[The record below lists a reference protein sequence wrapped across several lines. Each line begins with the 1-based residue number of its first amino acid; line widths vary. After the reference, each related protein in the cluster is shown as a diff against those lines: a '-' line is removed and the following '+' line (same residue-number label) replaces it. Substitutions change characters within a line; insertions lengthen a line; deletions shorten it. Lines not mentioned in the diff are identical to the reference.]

1 MDARTHHMLT
11 SAAAPL
17 LLKMATPNAL
27 AFAIQSSVSL
37 AEVWII
43 GQLGTSALASIALAF
58 PLLMLIQT
66 MSGGAVGGA
75 VTSAVARSL
84 GGGERE
90 RAQQLMWHGLAVA
103 AIGAGLFLALFLV
116 GGRALIAFLGGR
128 GEILEQAVD
137 YCSVIFWGG
146 LFMWLVSVVGS
157 VFRGMGDMKLPAIL
171 MIGGAF
177 LQVPLTAILVLGL
190 FGAPQLGIVGAAYSA
205 VISGLVISAIMLVI
219 LARPGRVIRLER
231 KSLRFSKALFRDI
244 FKVALPASMSPIFT
258 IFIILSLTAMVA
270 TFGEAALAGYGI
282 GSRIEFLLI
291 PLVFGIGAAMTSLV
305 GLSIGSGNL
314 DRAEH
319 IGWIGSAFAAG
330 LTGVVG
336 LVLALFPEAWIY
348 AFTKDQV
355 TFEAARS
362 YIQIVGPFFAFQG
375 LGLSLYFASQGAGAM
390 KWPVIAILARV
401 VLAVG
406 GGYLLAFGL
415 DMGLSGVFIGAAIAM
430 TSFGLIIATSLKL
443 GAWRS
448 KA

>member
-1 MDARTHHMLT
+1 MDDRTHHMLT
-11 SAAAPL
+11 SPAAPL
-17 LLKMATPNAL
+17 LVRMATPNAL

-43 GQLGTSALASIALAF
+43 GQLGTGALASIALAF

-66 MSGGAVGGA
+66 MSGGAAGGA
-75 VTSAVARSL
+75 VTSAIARAL
-84 GGGERE
+84 GAGDRE
-90 RAQQLMWHGLAVA
+90 RAQQLIWHALALSA
-103 AIGAGLFLALFLV
+103 LGAALFLV
-116 GGRALIAFLGGR
+116 LFSLGGRSLIAFLGGR

-137 YCSVIFWGG
+137 YCTVIFWGG
-146 LFMWLVSVVGS
+146 LFLWLVSVVGA
-157 VFRGMGDMKLPAIL
+157 VFRGMGDMKLPAVL
-171 MIGGAF
+171 MVASAF

-205 VISGLVISAIMLVI
+205 VISGFVVSVIMLVV
-219 LARPGRVIRLER
+219 LAREGRVIRLDR
-231 KSLRFSKALFRDI
+231 KYLSFSKALFRDI

-305 GLSIGSGNL
+305 GLSIGSGNV

-336 LVLALFPEAWIY
+336 LVLALFPSAWIY

-390 KWPVIAILARV
+390 RWPVIAIFSRV
-401 VLAVG
+401 LLAVG
-406 GGYLLAFGL
+406 GGWLLAFGL
-415 DMGLSGVFIGAAIAM
+415 GLGLKGVFIGAAAAM
-430 TSFGLIIATSLKL
+430 ATFGLIIAISLKL
-443 GAWRS
+443 GAWRR
-448 KA
+448 A